1 MKTQQRPGFEQ
12 STRRPLRRSAARTM
26 SGLIG
31 LALALAACAPS
42 PINEEPR
49 YPEKRRPP
57 PLRSASD
64 GEVMGANGQ
73 SPEDTLEG
81 SPTNLHP
88 APGWEGEKGA
98 MERAREKEAA
108 DCDPDAPKAKTAGA
122 TTTNDA
128 SPTVAKASAAGTN
141 ETNPGTANA
150 SATTARPRSNKPC
163 PKPAAH

>member
-12 STRRPLRRSAARTM
+12 SIQRPLRRGAARAL

-31 LALALAACAPS
+31 IALALAACAPAAGK
-42 PINEEPR
+42 EEPR

-108 DCDPDAPKAKTAGA
+108 DCDPDAPKAKNASA
-122 TTTNDA
+122 TT
-128 SPTVAKASAAGTN
+128 TN